1 MGSFLLFLAAIA
13 AIFWVFARLFR
24 SRVAARLQ
32 DREMPPELSAA
43 LAARAAARAPAAAG
57 AAPAAA
63 PVRPMVGA
71 APSPAAGPHFL
82 LIYELAPDYLARR
95 AQYRDEHLAL
105 AWKAAEAGEL
115 VLGGALEE
123 PVDQA
128 IVLFRG
134 SREAALRFAAAD
146 PYVKN
151 GLVKAFKVKQWLTV
165 AGATAANPVRPK
177 A

>member
-1 MGSFLLFLAAIA
+1 MGTFLLFLAALA

-24 SRVAARLQ
+24 RRVASRLQ
-32 DREMPPELSAA
+32 DREMPPELTAA
-43 LAARAAARAPAAAG
+43 LAARAAAKAPAVPGAVPAG
-57 AAPAAA
+57 APARPT
-63 PVRPMVGA
+63 PVTGA
-71 APSPAAGPHFL
+71 TPSASPHFL

-95 AQYRDEHLAL
+95 GQYRDEHLAL
-105 AWKAAEAGEL
+105 AWRAAEAGEL

-151 GLVKAFKVKQWLTV
+151 GLVKAFKVKQWHTV
-165 AGATAANPVRPK
+165 AGAAAANPVRP
-177 A
+177 AR